1 MDNYTINTKQEYI
14 KYKSGIWYLASE
26 ILKDYNIENTGTNQ
40 YKLYVWIKKQNK
52 LKDSENFLQ
61 RRYVTIPAEK
71 SDVVKIVFWKVLQN
85 EFDVMSIDF
94 QTYTNIYAI
103 ATVNKKEG
111 KTLCGFFMIFNVET
125 NEKNRSNFYVRRTI

>member
-52 LKDSENFLQ
+52 LKDSDYLWNIPCFCGIQSLQ
-61 RRYVTIPAEK
+61 
-71 SDVVKIVFWKVLQN
+71 
-85 EFDVMSIDF
+85 
-94 QTYTNIYAI
+94 
-103 ATVNKKEG
+103 
-111 KTLCGFFMIFNVET
+111 CC
-125 NEKNRSNFYVRRTI
+125 

>member
-26 ILKDYNIENTGTNQ
+26 ILKDHNIENTGTNQ

-71 SDVVKIVFWKVLQN
+71 NDVVKIVFGKYYK
-85 EFDVMSIDF
+85 MSLM
-94 QTYTNIYAI
+94 
-103 ATVNKKEG
+103 
-111 KTLCGFFMIFNVET
+111 LCQ
-125 NEKNRSNFYVRRTI
+125 

>member
-52 LKDSENFLQ
+52 LKDSENFCNEDMLQ
-61 RRYVTIPAEK
+61 Y
-71 SDVVKIVFWKVLQN
+71 LQ
-85 EFDVMSIDF
+85 
-94 QTYTNIYAI
+94 
-103 ATVNKKEG
+103 KKAM
-111 KTLCGFFMIFNVET
+111 L
-125 NEKNRSNFYVRRTI
+125 

>member
-1 MDNYTINTKQEYI
+1 M
-14 KYKSGIWYLASE
+14 
-26 ILKDYNIENTGTNQ
+26 
-40 YKLYVWIKKQNK
+40 
-52 LKDSENFLQ
+52 Q